1 MRANAYVA
9 PMAETMDAAL
19 DDLIDTF
26 EVLGDWE
33 QRYRYLIDL
42 GRELDPL
49 PDADHIDANKV
60 RGCASQVWITTTR
73 EPDGTLRFR
82 ADSDAHIV
90 KGLIAVLLKLYSGRT
105 PEEITAFDA
114 KASMEKLG
122 LPEALSSQRANG
134 LNAMIERIH
143 GEARASL

>member
-1 MRANAYVA
+1 
-9 PMAETMDAAL
+9 MAETMPDTMQDALA
-19 DDLIDTF
+19 DLADTF
-26 EVLGDWE
+26 DVLGDWE

-42 GRELDPL
+42 GRELEPL
-49 PDADHIDANKV
+49 PDADHIDAHKV

-73 EPDGTLRFR
+73 EADGTLRFR

-105 PEEITAFDA
+105 PDEIVGFDA
-114 KASMEKLG
+114 DAAMAKLG

-134 LNAMIERIH
+134 LNAMIERIRS
-143 GEARASL
+143 EARASF

>member
-1 MRANAYVA
+1 
-9 PMAETMDAAL
+9 MAETMDAAL
-19 DDLIDTF
+19 EDLADIF

-33 QRYRYLIDL
+33 QRYRFLIDM
-42 GRELDPL
+42 GRELEPL
-49 PDADHIDANKV
+49 PAADHIDANKV
-60 RGCASQVWITTTR
+60 RGCASQVWITTER

-105 PEEITAFDA
+105 PREITAFDA
-114 KASMEKLG
+114 HAAMQKLG

-134 LNAMIERIH
+134 LNAMIERIR
-143 GEARASL
+143 GEARAAA

>member
-1 MRANAYVA
+1 
-9 PMAETMDAAL
+9 MAESMDAAL
-19 DDLIDTF
+19 DDLVDTF

-42 GRELDPL
+42 GRELEPL
-49 PDADHIDANKV
+49 PEIDHIDANKV
-60 RGCASQVWITTTR
+60 RGCASQVWITTAR

-105 PEEITAFDA
+105 PQEIAAFDA
-114 KASMEKLG
+114 PAAVAKLG

-134 LNAMIERIH
+134 LNAMIERIRS
-143 GEARASL
+143 EARTS

>member
-1 MRANAYVA
+1 
-9 PMAETMDAAL
+9 MAETMDAAL

-42 GRELDPL
+42 GRELEPL
-49 PDADHIDANKV
+49 PEADHIDANNV

-73 EPDGTLRFR
+73 EPDGTLRFH

-105 PEEITAFDA
+105 PQEITAFDA
-114 KASMEKLG
+114 SAAVAKLG

-134 LNAMIERIH
+134 LNAMIERIRS
-143 GEARASL
+143 EARAT

>member
-1 MRANAYVA
+1 
-9 PMAETMDAAL
+9 MAETMDAAL
-19 DDLIDTF
+19 EDLADTF
-26 EVLGDWE
+26 DVLGDWE

-42 GRELDPL
+42 GRELEPL
-49 PDADHIDANKV
+49 PAADHIDAHKV

-90 KGLIAVLLKLYSGRT
+90 KGLIAVLLKLYSGRA
-105 PEEITAFDA
+105 PKDIVAFDA
-114 KASMEKLG
+114 PAAMAKLG

-134 LNAMIERIH
+134 LNAMIERIRA
-143 GEARASL
+143 EARA

>member
-1 MRANAYVA
+1 
-9 PMAETMDAAL
+9 MAESMDAAL
-19 DDLIDTF
+19 DDLVDTF

-42 GRELDPL
+42 GRELEPL
-49 PDADHIDANKV
+49 PETDHIDANKV
-60 RGCASQVWITTTR
+60 RGCASQVWITTAR
-73 EPDGTLRFR
+73 EPDGTLRLR

-105 PEEITAFDA
+105 PDEIVAFDA
-114 KASMEKLG
+114 QAAMTKLG

-134 LNAMIERIH
+134 LNAMIERIRA
-143 GEARASL
+143 EARATS

>member
-1 MRANAYVA
+1 
-9 PMAETMDAAL
+9 MAETMQDALA
-19 DDLIDTF
+19 DLADTF

-33 QRYRYLIDL
+33 QRYRFLIDM

-60 RGCASQVWITTTR
+60 RGCASQVWITTSR
-73 EPDGTLRFR
+73 EADGTLRFH

-105 PEEITAFDA
+105 PEEIVAFDA
-114 KASMEKLG
+114 HAAMATLG

-134 LNAMIERIH
+134 LNAMIERIRT
-143 GEARASL
+143 EARASGS

>member
-1 MRANAYVA
+1 VA
-9 PMAETMDAAL
+9 AMAESMDVAL
-19 DDLIDTF
+19 DDLADTF

-42 GRELDPL
+42 GRDLAPL
-49 PDADHIDANKV
+49 PEADHIDANKV
-60 RGCASQVWITTTR
+60 RGCASQVWITTAR

-90 KGLIAVLLKLYSGRT
+90 KGLIAVLLALYSGRT
-105 PEEITAFDA
+105 PDEIVAFDA
-114 KASMEKLG
+114 QAAMAKLG

-134 LNAMIERIH
+134 LNAMIERIRS
-143 GEARASL
+143 EARAT